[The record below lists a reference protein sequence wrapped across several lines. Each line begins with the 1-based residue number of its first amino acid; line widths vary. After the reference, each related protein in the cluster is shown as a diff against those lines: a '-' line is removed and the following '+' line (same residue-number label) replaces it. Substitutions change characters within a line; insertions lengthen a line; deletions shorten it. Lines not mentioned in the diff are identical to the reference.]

1 MEDIYIKYLREY
13 YEVHGTINDISTL
26 SSVEYENQVLNIG
39 NFLGNVRKRYKE
51 HLAGKREFSNQVLNR
66 FSALNE
72 MEFEWNP
79 RAAKSKNIKEN
90 VLAIEIDEL
99 NKIDIELF
107 KKETQEYNKVVNV
120 FDSAKTYE
128 ELNIMLLDI
137 FNKMGY
143 NKPWQGSFDEHMSNK
158 SGTLRFE

>member
-79 RAAKSKNIKEN
+79 RAAKSKNIKETDAEADAIDNSVQSKVDNFDDNWNDHKNYLSDKNNN
-90 VLAIEIDEL
+90 VRKWDTT
-99 NKIDIELF
+99 K
-107 KKETQEYNKVVNV
+107 Q
-120 FDSAKTYE
+120 
-128 ELNIMLLDI
+128 
-137 FNKMGY
+137 
-143 NKPWQGSFDEHMSNK
+143 
-158 SGTLRFE
+158 